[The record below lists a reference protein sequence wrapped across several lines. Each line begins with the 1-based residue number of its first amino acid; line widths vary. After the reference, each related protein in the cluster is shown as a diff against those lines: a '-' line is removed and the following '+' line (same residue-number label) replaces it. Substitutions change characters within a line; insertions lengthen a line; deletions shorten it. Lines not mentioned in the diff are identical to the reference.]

1 MIKFPFVAGHA
12 PVHHCRQIGKHEDHQ
27 ALRRRNELRLIR
39 LKAANRLY
47 EDKNESVATGGDP
60 SAYYTSAACQFGC
73 SCFGAILGLCSCSNN
88 GSGIGTSLFDDR

>member
-27 ALRRRNELRLIR
+27 ALRRRNELRLMR

-47 EDKNESVATGGDP
+47 EDKNESVATGH
-60 SAYYTSAACQFGC
+60 SSTAIYSNQFGC
-73 SCFGAILGLCSCSNN
+73 SCFGAILGLCSCSNH
-88 GSGIGTSLFDDR
+88 GSGIRTGLFDGG

>member
-27 ALRRRNELRLIR
+27 ALRRRNELRLMR
-39 LKAANRLY
+39 LKAANRLH
-47 EDKNESVATGGDP
+47 EDKNESVATGHNP
-60 SAYYTSAACQFGC
+60 SAFEHHWVTANCNAGC

-88 GSGIGTSLFDDR
+88 GAGIGTDF